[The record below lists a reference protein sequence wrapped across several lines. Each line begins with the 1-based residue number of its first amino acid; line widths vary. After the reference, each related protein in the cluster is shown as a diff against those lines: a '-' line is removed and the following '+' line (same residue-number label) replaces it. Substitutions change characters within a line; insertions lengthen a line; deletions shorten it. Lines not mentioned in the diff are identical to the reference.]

1 MRLNGRGSPTSR
13 TTDWR
18 YWRPYCRE
26 KPHVKR
32 VGLNSRST
40 STSPSAVDEIFWFRT
55 RDGTAQPK
63 APVRASGLSSSRP
76 SGRSPNPLPKNTEG
90 VTVSNDSA
98 STFLPPVPPTSQ
110 PTPTDSTVSCAS
122 LLKNWYFSE
131 SSRLSK
137 PVTDFPPAGSIA
149 FHVPPSE
156 SPRSGVSRLA
166 SSPLTS
172 VSLRGS
178 VSPVPGSLL
187 WKTVGSESSSATNGS
202 STASVAGKKRLPA
215 RPWAHAGSVPAAT
228 DTAASRDTL
237 SIVFMDSL
245 SEMWSSGLQLDARG
259 GWRASEAGAE
269 RTVGGSERTL
279 LAEERR
285 GEESLRLH
293 CDRLGG
299 RRVGVSG
306 ERGGRARCSRRVVG
320 PVVSR
325 VERGLERESQED
337 EHQPDERRCPGSKRR
352 LDRRRLRA
360 LVGPGRSRCAEQAR
374 GEKRGDDEDAET
386 HERHSTRTTPSAQ
399 RRFRLPV
406 H

>member
-1 MRLNGRGSPTSR
+1 MGVWSATSPRGIKRLNGRGSPPSR

-26 KPHVKR
+26 KPLVKR
-32 VGLNSRST
+32 IELNSRSS

-156 SPRSGVSRLA
+156 SPRSGVRRLA

-202 STASVAGKKRLPA
+202 STTSVAGKKRLPA

-228 DTAASRDTL
+228 NTAASRETL

-245 SEMWSSGLQLDARG
+245 REMWSSGSQLDARG

-269 RTVGGSERTL
+269 PTVGGSARTP
-279 LAEERR
+279 LAGERR
-285 GEESLRLH
+285 GGERPRLH
-293 CDRLGG
+293 SDRPG
-299 RRVGVSG
+299 RRRRRGSG
-306 ERGGRARCSRRVVG
+306 RRGGAAHATHR
-320 PVVSR
+320 
-325 VERGLERESQED
+325 
-337 EHQPDERRCPGSKRR
+337 
-352 LDRRRLRA
+352 
-360 LVGPGRSRCAEQAR
+360 LVGAAGRPTGR
-374 GEKRGDDEDAET
+374 
-386 HERHSTRTTPSAQ
+386 
-399 RRFRLPV
+399 
-406 H
+406 

>member
-1 MRLNGRGSPTSR
+1 
-13 TTDWR
+13 
-18 YWRPYCRE
+18 
-26 KPHVKR
+26 R

-63 APVRASGLSSSRP
+63 ARVRASGLSSSRP

-156 SPRSGVSRLA
+156 SPRSGVRRLA

-187 WKTVGSESSSATNGS
+187 LKTVGSESSSATNGS
-202 STASVAGKKRLPA
+202 STTSVAGKKRLRA
-215 RPWAHAGSVPAAT
+215 RR
-228 DTAASRDTL
+228 SRTL
-237 SIVFMDSL
+237 HSPR
-245 SEMWSSGLQLDARG
+245 GRARG
-259 GWRASEAGAE
+259 EPSGA
-269 RTVGGSERTL
+269 RTGTRIP
-279 LAEERR
+279 
-285 GEESLRLH
+285 
-293 CDRLGG
+293 
-299 RRVGVSG
+299 
-306 ERGGRARCSRRVVG
+306 GGRAPAPR
-320 PVVSR
+320 P
-325 VERGLERESQED
+325 
-337 EHQPDERRCPGSKRR
+337 PGGGS
-352 LDRRRLRA
+352 A
-360 LVGPGRSRCAEQAR
+360 CGGAQA
-374 GEKRGDDEDAET
+374 
-386 HERHSTRTTPSAQ
+386 P
-399 RRFRLPV
+399 P
-406 H
+406 

>member
-156 SPRSGVSRLA
+156 SPRSGVRRLA

-202 STASVAGKKRLPA
+202 STTSFRSEEHTSELQSRGHLVCRL
-215 RPWAHAGSVPAAT
+215 
-228 DTAASRDTL
+228 
-237 SIVFMDSL
+237 
-245 SEMWSSGLQLDARG
+245 
-259 GWRASEAGAE
+259 
-269 RTVGGSERTL
+269 L
-279 LAEERR
+279 L
-285 GEESLRLH
+285 
-293 CDRLGG
+293 
-299 RRVGVSG
+299 
-306 ERGGRARCSRRVVG
+306 
-320 PVVSR
+320 
-325 VERGLERESQED
+325 
-337 EHQPDERRCPGSKRR
+337 
-352 LDRRRLRA
+352 
-360 LVGPGRSRCAEQAR
+360 
-374 GEKRGDDEDAET
+374 EK
-386 HERHSTRTTPSAQ
+386 
-399 RRFRLPV
+399 
-406 H
+406 

>member
-1 MRLNGRGSPTSR
+1 MGVWSATSTRGIMRLNGRGSPTSR

-18 YWRPYCRE
+18 YWRLYSRA
-26 KPHVKR
+26 KPHVKK
-32 VGLNSRST
+32 VGLNARST
-40 STSPSAVDEIFWFRT
+40 STSPSAVDEIVWFRT

-63 APVRASGLSSSRP
+63 APVRASGFSSSRR

-156 SPRSGVSRLA
+156 SPRSGVRRLA
-166 SSPLTS
+166 SSPLTP

-215 RPWAHAGSVPAAT
+215 RPWARASSVPAAKN
-228 DTAASRDTL
+228 TAASRDTL

-245 SEMWSSGLQLDARG
+245 REMWSSGLQLDARG
-259 GWRASEAGAE
+259 GWRASEAGAQ
-269 RTVGGSERTL
+269 
-279 LAEERR
+279 
-285 GEESLRLH
+285 
-293 CDRLGG
+293 
-299 RRVGVSG
+299 
-306 ERGGRARCSRRVVG
+306 RGGRGGQATPPPGEGPRRG
-320 PVVSR
+320 
-325 VERGLERESQED
+325 
-337 EHQPDERRCPGSKRR
+337 
-352 LDRRRLRA
+352 
-360 LVGPGRSRCAEQAR
+360 
-374 GEKRGDDEDAET
+374 
-386 HERHSTRTTPSAQ
+386 
-399 RRFRLPV
+399 
-406 H
+406 